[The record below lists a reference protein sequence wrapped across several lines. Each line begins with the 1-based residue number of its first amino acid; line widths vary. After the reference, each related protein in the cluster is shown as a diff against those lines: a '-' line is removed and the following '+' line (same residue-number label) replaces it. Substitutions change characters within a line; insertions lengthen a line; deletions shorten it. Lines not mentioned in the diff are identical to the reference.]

1 MKRIKLLVD
10 AHVFDKGF
18 QGTTS
23 FIEGVYQ
30 ELVKKENLEIYLA
43 AYDIEN
49 LRQYFSDP
57 RFHFIPLKSKSR
69 YQRLLFEFPSIIRR
83 HQIDYAHFQYIVPP
97 IKHCRYI
104 VTIHDLLF
112 KDFLENFRK

>member
-49 LRQYFSDP
+49 LKQYFSDP
-57 RFHFIPLKSKSR
+57 RFQFIPLKSKKPVSKTT
-69 YQRLLFEFPSIIRR
+69 F
-83 HQIDYAHFQYIVPP
+83 
-97 IKHCRYI
+97 
-104 VTIHDLLF
+104 
-112 KDFLENFRK
+112 